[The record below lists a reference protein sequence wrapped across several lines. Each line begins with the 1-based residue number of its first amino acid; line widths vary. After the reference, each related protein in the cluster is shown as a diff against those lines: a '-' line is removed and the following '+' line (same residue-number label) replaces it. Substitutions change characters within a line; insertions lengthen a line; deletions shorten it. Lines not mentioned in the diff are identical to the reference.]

1 MCSQSVCP
9 EEEDRNFDVNLN
21 AKVNT
26 QVFGLYFVPAH
37 NHKLYSV
44 SKDRDTHARESIHIR
59 TNSGGTCVL
68 DCMNIP
74 VSE

>member
-44 SKDRDTHARESIHIR
+44 SKDRDTHGS
-59 TNSGGTCVL
+59 
-68 DCMNIP
+68 
-74 VSE
+74 

>member
-1 MCSQSVCP
+1 MNTCVHNLYVRKKKI
-9 EEEDRNFDVNLN
+9 ETLDVNLN

-44 SKDRDTHARESIHIR
+44 SKDRDTHGS
-59 TNSGGTCVL
+59 
-68 DCMNIP
+68 
-74 VSE
+74 